1 VAEELRRSELQRTK
15 LISLSLPLPLCFDVK
30 EIVKRKI
37 VKREEKL
44 DRNFIWFG

>member
-1 VAEELRRSELQRTK
+1 VADERIAENKIDL
-15 LISLSLPLPLCFDVK
+15 SLSLPLPLCFDVK

-44 DRNFIWFG
+44 DRNFIWFE